1 MVVVIVNISS
11 WVNMIGINEAMKKRD
26 AKYGGTPKSM
36 AKNKNNVDDDDPLDD
51 AAFERIQA
59 EIMKN
64 KKKSKK

>member
-1 MVVVIVNISS
+1 
-11 WVNMIGINEAMKKRD
+11 MIGINEAMKKRA
-26 AKYGGTPKSM
+26 AKSGGTPKSM
-36 AKNKNNVDDDDPLDD
+36 AKNKNNVDEDDPLDD